1 MVLFNFFIWWYSV
14 GWARV
19 PKEIRRKIR
28 FILQYFSLTIIL
40 KTLFSPWKRDIAY
53 ASSKAIEDRF
63 HALLGNLVS
72 RFIGFLIRII
82 FMFIAVLGIVL
93 IAILGG
99 ILYIIWP
106 LLPLSPLLFIYL
118 GVFG

>member
-14 GWARV
+14 GWTRV
-19 PKEIRRKIR
+19 PKEIRRKSR

-40 KTLFSPWKRDIAY
+40 KTLFSPWKRDITY

-82 FMFIAVLGIVL
+82 FMLIAVLGVVL
-93 IAILGG
+93 IAVFGG